1 MIRQLGTPTWFF
13 TMSAAD
19 LQWPDLIRTIARQ
32 YGVHY
37 QSDEEVAKLYFE
49 DPTGLDEIL
58 LLLLVIS
65 NIKLTL
71 FSMMYSSLLLIHL
84 EKSLMKPCV

>member
-37 QSDEEVAKLYFE
+37 QSDEEVAKLSFQE

-58 LLLLVIS
+58 PVIS
-65 NIKLTL
+65 IIKLTL

-84 EKSLMKPCV
+84 ENH